1 LSSFTDPAYLRR
13 EQYRDDSN
21 LRARIDLHER
31 FTTATEP
38 WHRWVFDRIDL
49 ASEARILEIGCGPA
63 ELWAQNL
70 DRILAGWELTLA
82 DLSPGMVE
90 KAREVLGDR
99 ADYRVADV
107 RDLPFE
113 DASFDGVVANH
124 MLYHV
129 PDRTQALVEIRRV
142 LGPGGRVFATTNG
155 REHLR
160 EIKTFY
166 ERSANTE
173 FRIEDAGD
181 ELADFF
187 ADVELDCYPG
197 GLEVTAVEPVL
208 AFLRSMDHGIR
219 DGADTA
225 IAGEIERHGVF
236 RVTTSAGLF
245 RCRKP

>member
-1 LSSFTDPAYLRR
+1 MSFTDPVYLRR

-49 ASEARILEIGCGPA
+49 APEARILEIGCGPA

-70 DRILAGWELTLA
+70 DRIPAGWELTLA

-99 ADYRVADV
+99 ADYHVADV

-113 DASFDGVVANH
+113 DESFDGVVANH

-129 PDRTQALVEIRRV
+129 PDRPQALAEIRRV
-142 LGPGGRVFATTNG
+142 LRSAGRVFATTNG
-155 REHLR
+155 GDHLQ
-160 EIKTFY
+160 EIKAFY
-166 ERSANTE
+166 ERPANIE
-173 FRIEDAGD
+173 FRIEDAAG
-181 ELADFF
+181 ELGEFF
-187 ADVELDCYPG
+187 VDVELERYPG
-197 GLEVTAVEPVL
+197 GLEVTEAEPVL

-219 DGADTA
+219 DGANKA
-225 IAGEIERHGVF
+225 IAREIERHGVF

-245 RCRKP
+245 RCHKP

>member
-1 LSSFTDPAYLRR
+1 MSSFTDPAYLRR

-70 DRILAGWELTLA
+70 DRIPAGWELTLA

-99 ADYRVADV
+99 ADYRVADI
-107 RDLPFE
+107 RELPFE
-113 DASFDGVVANH
+113 DGSFDGVVANH

-129 PDRTQALVEIRRV
+129 PDRPQALAEIRRV
-142 LGPGGRVFATTNG
+142 LGPAGRVFATTNG
-155 REHLR
+155 GEHLR

-166 ERSANTE
+166 ERPANTE

-181 ELADFF
+181 ELARVLRGRRARSLSRRARGD
-187 ADVELDCYPG
+187 G
-197 GLEVTAVEPVL
+197 GRAGARVL
-208 AFLRSMDHGIR
+208 AQHGPR
-219 DGADTA
+219 D
-225 IAGEIERHGVF
+225 
-236 RVTTSAGLF
+236 
-245 RCRKP
+245 P

>member
-1 LSSFTDPAYLRR
+1 MSFTDPVYLRKQ
-13 EQYRDDSN
+13 QYRDDSN

-49 ASEARILEIGCGPA
+49 PPEAAILEIGCGPA

-70 DRILAGWELTLA
+70 DRIPAGWELTLA

-90 KAREVLGDR
+90 KARDVVGHR
-99 ADYRVADV
+99 AGYRVADI
-107 RDLPFE
+107 RALPFE
-113 DASFDGVVANH
+113 DESFDGVVANH

-129 PDRTQALVEIRRV
+129 PDRPQALAEIRRV
-142 LGPGGRVFATTNG
+142 VRSAGRVFATTNG
-155 REHLR
+155 CDHLQ
-160 EIKTFY
+160 EIKAFY
-166 ERSANTE
+166 ERPASVE
-173 FRIEDAGD
+173 FRIEDAGE
-181 ELADFF
+181 ELGEFF
-187 ADVELDCYPG
+187 VDVELERYPG
-197 GLEVTAVEPVL
+197 GLEVTEAEPVL

-219 DGADTA
+219 VGTNET

-245 RCRKP
+245 RCHKP